1 MQGEW
6 VDAGGRQV
14 FVRRWGP
21 VDGRPLLFLH
31 SLGPAASGALVG
43 PGVQPLAEAG
53 FSIAAPDQPGFGQT
67 PPLDPDGYT
76 AEGLAEL
83 AWSVADALGWGRIV
97 LAGHSWGGSIA
108 VHAAAARPDRVDAL
122 VLVDSGHLDYAEQQA
137 ASLTKS
143 LDDLA
148 AEAEA
153 ARVRVADRTAV
164 AADLELPIDDPV
176 VDAYMEGLT
185 DDGEGGFISRTIGSS
200 RARAMYHLMRARQS
214 DQWAALAAAGTPTLL
229 LLATTPDDLRAT
241 NETAGARFQAAVP
254 QADVR
259 MIEGASHSLI
269 TDLRDHFGAT
279 VAEWLARL
287 G

>member
-6 VDAGGRQV
+6 LEAGGRQV

-31 SLGPAASGALVG
+31 SLGPAASGALLG

-53 FSIAAPDQPGFGQT
+53 FSIAAPDQPGFGQS

-76 AEGLAEL
+76 AERLAEL

-97 LAGHSWGGSIA
+97 LSGHSWGGSIA
-108 VHAAAARPDRVDAL
+108 VHAAAARPDRVEAL

-153 ARVRVADRTAV
+153 ARVRVAHRPAV
-164 AADLELPIDDPV
+164 AEDLELPVDDPV
-176 VDAYMEGLT
+176 VDAFMEGLT
-185 DDGEGGFISRTIGSS
+185 DDGQGGLISRTLGSS
-200 RARAMYHLMRARQS
+200 RARAMYHLLRARQS

-229 LLATTPDDLRAT
+229 LLATTPDELRLT
-241 NETAGARFQAAVP
+241 NETAAVRFSAAVP

-259 MIEGASHSLI
+259 LIEGASHSLI
-269 TDLRDHFGAT
+269 TDIRDEFGRT
-279 VAEWLARL
+279 VADWLATL
-287 G
+287 D